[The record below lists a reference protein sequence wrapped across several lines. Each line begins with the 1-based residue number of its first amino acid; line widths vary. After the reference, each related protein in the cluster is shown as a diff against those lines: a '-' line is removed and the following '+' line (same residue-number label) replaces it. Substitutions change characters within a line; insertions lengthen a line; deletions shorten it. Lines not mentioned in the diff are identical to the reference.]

1 MPASRDL
8 SEPVSLRLPSDVL
21 QAIEA
26 VAAAS
31 DRTRSWVM
39 VRALKRYLATEGAE
53 ILAVAEGRR
62 QIAAGDA
69 HDMDAVLGE
78 VEALVRAGKAAW

>member
-1 MPASRDL
+1 MPSSRDL
-8 SEPVSLRLPSDVL
+8 LEPVSVRLPTDVL

-26 VAAAS
+26 VAAAT

-39 VRALKRYLATEGAE
+39 VRALKRYLATEGAD

-69 HDMDAVLGE
+69 HDMDAVIDE
-78 VEALVRAGKAAW
+78 VDKLVRSGKAA

>member
-1 MPASRDL
+1 MPAHQEL
-8 SEPVSLRLPSDVL
+8 SETVSIRLPTDVL

-53 ILAVAEGRR
+53 IIAVAEGRR
-62 QIAAGDA
+62 QIAGGDFHEMDTVIDEAGT
-69 HDMDAVLGE
+69 
-78 VEALVRAGKAAW
+78 LVRPRKAT

>member
-1 MPASRDL
+1 MTAPREL
-8 SEPVSLRLPSDVL
+8 SEPISLRLPIEVL
-21 QAIEA
+21 QAIES
-26 VAAAS
+26 VAIAS

-53 ILAVAEGRR
+53 ILAVAEGRW

-69 HDMDAVLGE
+69 HDMDAVIDE
-78 VEALVRAGKAAW
+78 VEALVRSGKVA

>member
-1 MPASRDL
+1 MPVPRDL
-8 SEPVSLRLPSDVL
+8 SEPVSLRLPTDVL

-26 VAAAS
+26 VAAAA

-62 QIAAGDA
+62 QIAAGDV
-69 HDMDAVLGE
+69 HDMDAVIDE
-78 VEALVRAGKAAW
+78 VEALVRSGKAA